1 MISSVGY
8 RKKYPLVLQRSEEN
22 CGAACLATVVKY
34 YGRTF
39 TFHRIREAVGTG
51 QLGTTLLGMRRGA
64 EALGFN
70 ARQVRVTSQLIDR
83 LNEAPLPAVIH
94 WKGYHWVVIY
104 GKQGHK
110 YIIADPGVGIR
121 RLSRRELDAGWT
133 NGIML
138 LLMPD
143 EVRFAKLDD
152 DRGHNWG
159 RFFKRV
165 LPYRRIIIQAIL
177 INFAIGLLSLA
188 FPFLLQI
195 LTDDVLVRGD
205 KQLLTV
211 VAIGVIAM
219 NLFSSG
225 CRLVQSNL
233 IAHFA
238 QRLQLGFI
246 LEFGRQILRLPLT
259 YYETRRSGEIVSRL
273 QDIRQ
278 INSLLT
284 QTVTSLPSQLFVGL
298 ISLVLMLSYSS
309 KLTLIATG
317 MTALMFI
324 PVMFFLPALQQQT
337 RTALVLDAEN
347 QGFLVETFKGAMT
360 LKTSNAAPQAWE
372 ELQSRFGRLAS
383 VNFRT
388 NQIAIANAL
397 ISQFISA
404 ISSVVLLWFG
414 SSLVIAQHL
423 SIGQLMAF
431 NSMNANF
438 VGLVATII
446 GFVDEFAVAQ
456 TAIQRLD
463 EIVDSTPETSEL
475 QKPWAE
481 IEATANI
488 ICKNISFHYPG
499 RVDLLADLSLTI
511 PGGKFTTL
519 IGQSGCGK
527 STLAKIVAHLY
538 QIDSGSIR
546 FGKYNQRDL
555 ALESLRQQIVLI
567 PQEAHF
573 WSRSIL
579 DNFRFSYPYINFEQI
594 VTACQITGADEFI
607 NRLPDGYHTVLGE
620 FGTNMSGGQRQRLAI
635 ARAMIGDPPVLI
647 LDESTG
653 ALDPVSEAQVLQ
665 NLLAYRQGKT
675 TIAITHRA
683 SVINRADWIVLMQD
697 GSIKLQ
703 GSPQELRSQYYDRL
717 KEFLPKI

>member
-1 MISSVGY
+1 MISI
-8 RKKYPLVLQRSEEN
+8 RQDKKYPLILQRSEEN

-39 TFHRIREAVGTG
+39 SFHRIREAVGTG
-51 QLGTTLLGMRRGA
+51 QLGTTLLGLRRGA

-70 ARQVRVTSQLIDR
+70 ARQIRVNTQLVDR
-83 LNEAPLPAVIH
+83 LNEAPLPGIIH

-104 GKQGHK
+104 GRQGNK
-110 YIIADPGVGIR
+110 YIVADPGVGVH
-121 RLSRRELDAGWT
+121 RLSRSELDAGWT

-143 EVRFAKLDD
+143 EVRLAALDD
-152 DRGHNWG
+152 DQVNNWG
-159 RFFKRV
+159 RFWRRV
-165 LPYRRIIIQAIL
+165 LPYRQILIQAVL
-177 INFAIGLLSLA
+177 INFVIGLLSLA

-205 KQLLTV
+205 RQLLTV

-219 NLFSSG
+219 NLFASC

-246 LEFGRQILRLPLT
+246 LEFGRQILQLPLT

-273 QDIRQ
+273 RDIRQ
-278 INSLLT
+278 INNLLT
-284 QTVTSLPSQLFVGL
+284 QTVTSLPSQIFIGL
-298 ISLVLMLSYSS
+298 ISLGLMLTYSS
-309 KLTLIATG
+309 KLTLIAAVMTG
-317 MTALMFI
+317 LMFI
-324 PVMFFLPALQQQT
+324 PVMLFLPTLQHKT

-360 LKTSNAAPQAWE
+360 LKTSNASPQAWS

-388 NQIAIANAL
+388 NQIAIANSL

-404 ISSVVLLWFG
+404 ISSVILLWFG
-414 SSLVIAQHL
+414 SSLVISQQL

-431 NSMNANF
+431 NSMNANL

-446 GFVDEFAVAQ
+446 GLVDEFAVAQ

-463 EIVDSTPETSEL
+463 EIIDATPETNNI
-475 QKPWAE
+475 QKEWVRLN
-481 IEATANI
+481 ATADIVCEKLN
-488 ICKNISFHYPG
+488 FHYPG
-499 RVDLLADLSLTI
+499 RVDLLENFSVTI
-511 PGGKFTTL
+511 PGGKFTAL

-527 STLAKIVAHLY
+527 STVAKIIANLY
-538 QIDSGSIR
+538 PVDSGSIR
-546 FGKYNQRDL
+546 FGKYHQRDL

-579 DNFRFSYPYINFEQI
+579 DNFRFSYPYISFEQI

-607 NRLPDGYHTVLGE
+607 TRFPDGYHTVLGE

-635 ARAMIGDPPVLI
+635 ARAIVSDPPILI

-653 ALDPVSEAQVLQ
+653 ALDPVSETQVLSS
-665 NLLAYRQGKT
+665 LLAHRRGKT
-675 TIAITHRA
+675 TITITHRPN
-683 SVINRADWIVLMQD
+683 VIARADWIILMQD
-697 GSIKLQ
+697 GVIKVQ
-703 GSPQELRSQYYDRL
+703 GSPTELRSCQDL
-717 KEFLPKI
+717 CLQEFLPN

>member
-1 MISSVGY
+1 M
-8 RKKYPLVLQRSEEN
+8 KYPLILQRSEEN
-22 CGAACLATVVKY
+22 CGAACLATIVKY

-39 TFHRIREAVGTG
+39 SFHRIREAVGTG
-51 QLGTTLLGMRRGA
+51 QLGTTLLGLRRGA
-64 EALGFN
+64 ETLGFN
-70 ARQVRVTSQLIDR
+70 ARQVRVNGELVDR

-94 WKGYHWVVIY
+94 WQGYHWVVIY
-104 GKQGHK
+104 GKQGNK
-110 YIIADPGVGIR
+110 YIVADPGVGIR
-121 RLSRRELDAGWT
+121 RLSRQELDRGWT
-133 NGIML
+133 SGIML

-143 EVRFAKLDD
+143 EIRFAELDD
-152 DRGHNWG
+152 DRGSNWS

-165 LPYRRIIIQAIL
+165 LPYRRILVQAVL
-177 INFAIGLLSLA
+177 LNFAIGLLSLA

-219 NLFSSG
+219 NLFSSS

-273 QDIRQ
+273 RDIRQ
-278 INSLLT
+278 VNNLLT
-284 QTVTSLPSQLFVGL
+284 QTVTSLPSQVFIGT
-298 ISLVLMLSYSS
+298 ISLSLMLTYSA
-309 KLTLIATG
+309 KLTAIAAG

-324 PVMFFLPALQQQT
+324 PVMLFLPTLQQKT
-337 RTALVLDAEN
+337 RTSLVLDAEN

-388 NQIAIANAL
+388 NQIAIANGL

-414 SSLVIAQHL
+414 SSLVIARHL

-463 EIVDSTPETSEL
+463 EVIDATPETSSI
-475 QKPWAE
+475 QKEWVKLNP
-481 IEATANI
+481 TADI
-488 ICKNISFHYPG
+488 LCEKIDFHYPG
-499 RVDLLADLSLTI
+499 RVDLLQNLSIAI
-511 PGGKFTTL
+511 PGGKFTAL

-527 STLAKIVAHLY
+527 STLAKVIANLY
-538 QIDSGSIR
+538 SVDAGSIR
-546 FGKYNQRDL
+546 FGQYHQHDL
-555 ALESLRQQIVLI
+555 TLESLRQQIVLI

-579 DNFRFSYPYINFEQI
+579 DNFRLSYPYIKFEQI
-594 VTACQITGADEFI
+594 VAACQITGADDFI

-635 ARAMIGDPPVLI
+635 ARAIVSDPAILI

-653 ALDPVSEAQVLQ
+653 ALDPVSEAQVLE
-665 NLLAYRQGKT
+665 NLLSYRQGKT
-675 TIAITHRA
+675 TITITHRP
-683 SVINRADWIVLMQD
+683 SVINRADWLILMED
-697 GSIKLQ
+697 GSVVLE
-703 GSPQELRSQYYDRL
+703 GSTQELRSHQYERL
-717 KEFLPKI
+717 KKFLPEY

>member
-1 MISSVGY
+1 MLSITQ

-34 YGRTF
+34 YKRTF
-39 TFHRIREAVGTG
+39 AFHRIREAVGTG

-64 EALGFN
+64 ETLGFN
-70 ARQVRVTSQLIDR
+70 ARQVRVNAQLIDR

-104 GKQGHK
+104 GKQGNK
-110 YIIADPGVGIR
+110 YVVADPGIGVR
-121 RLSRRELDAGWT
+121 YLSRQELDAGWT

-143 EVRFAKLDD
+143 DVRFAKLDD
-152 DRGHNWG
+152 DEVNSWG
-159 RFFKRV
+159 KALQRI
-165 LPYRRIIIQAIL
+165 LPYRRILLQAVL
-177 INFAIGLLSLA
+177 LNFAIGLLSLA

-238 QRLQLGFI
+238 QRLQLGFL

-273 QDIRQ
+273 RDIRQ

-284 QTVTSLPSQLFVGL
+284 QAVTSLPSQVFIGF
-298 ISLVLMLSYSS
+298 ISLGLMLTYSS
-309 KLTLIATG
+309 KLTLISAAMTG
-317 MTALMFI
+317 LMFI
-324 PVMFFLPALQQQT
+324 PVMLFMPTLQQKT
-337 RTALVLDAEN
+337 RTGLVLDAEN

-388 NQIAIANAL
+388 NQIAIANGL
-397 ISQFISA
+397 ISQFVSA

-438 VGLVATII
+438 VGLIATVI

-456 TAIQRLD
+456 TAIQRID
-463 EIVDSTPETSEL
+463 EVIDSTPETSRL
-475 QKPWAE
+475 QKPWAK
-481 IEATANI
+481 IAPTADI
-488 ICKNISFHYPG
+488 VCKDLNFHYPG
-499 RVDLLADLSLTI
+499 RVDLLEDFSVTI
-511 PGGKFTTL
+511 PGGKFTAL

-527 STLAKIVAHLY
+527 STLAKIIANLY
-538 QIDSGSIR
+538 QSDSGSIR
-546 FGKYNQRDL
+546 LGKYHQHDL

-594 VTACQITGADEFI
+594 VTACQITGADKFI
-607 NRLPDGYHTVLGE
+607 DRLPDGYHTVLGE

-635 ARAMIGDPPVLI
+635 ARAIVSNPPILI
-647 LDESTG
+647 MDESTG
-653 ALDPVSEAQVLQ
+653 ALDPVSEAQVLES
-665 NLLAYRQGKT
+665 LLSHRRGKT
-675 TIAITHRA
+675 TITITHRP
-683 SVINRADWIVLMQD
+683 SVINRADWLVLMQD
-697 GSIKLQ
+697 GLVTLE
-703 GSPQELRSQYYDRL
+703 GSPQKLRSQRHAL
-717 KEFLPKI
+717 LQQFLPAS